1 MIHPWRLGVKTS
13 GRQFFQ
19 CGFIKSISVT
29 KVPGTGYHRRDTVV
43 SMGMR
48 LNPRIRSNAKEDC
61 VKTGFRGISLE
72 NHGFNLPHKR
82 SADAGACVSRPREF
96 IGTDSDLRRFTAFID
111 SCHGSS
117 PASATFQLNG
127 TASVNCSRADP
138 SPLGRGWMV
147 VNVFAGLFE
156 SIRLPRDD
164 DCARL
169 RSLVYSF

>member
-1 MIHPWRLGVKTS
+1 MIYPGRLGIKTS

-29 KVPGTGYHRRDTVV
+29 KVPSTGYHRRDTVV
-43 SMGMR
+43 PMGMR
-48 LNPRIRSNAKEDC
+48 LNPRIRSNAKQDC

-117 PASATFQLNG
+117 PDSDTFQLNG
-127 TASVNCSRADP
+127 TASVNCSRR
-138 SPLGRGWMV
+138 SPLPLGEGGWLLT
-147 VNVFAGLFE
+147 FF
-156 SIRLPRDD
+156 
-164 DCARL
+164 
-169 RSLVYSF
+169 RSL